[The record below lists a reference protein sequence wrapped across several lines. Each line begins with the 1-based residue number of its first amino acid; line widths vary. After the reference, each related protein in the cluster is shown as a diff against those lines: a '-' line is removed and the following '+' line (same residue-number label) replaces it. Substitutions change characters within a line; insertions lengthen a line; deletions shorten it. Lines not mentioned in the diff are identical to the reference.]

1 MESERDY
8 VRDLGQIVDGYMALM
23 SLGINGGQ
31 SANVSDPCSLPPPV
45 PDDLKEG
52 KDKIIFGNV
61 EAIYNWHNEY
71 VTLILRQMST
81 TLFKMTDE
89 FILFFF
95 PRSVFLQAIEKCGEN
110 VGDLGPLFK
119 RSERKLHMYIVYCQ
133 NKAKSE
139 YIVSEYIDTYFEV
152 SFVRPQ
158 FFKS

>member
-1 MESERDY
+1 VESERDY

-71 VTLILRQMST
+71 VTHFAPNVNNT
-81 TLFKMTDE
+81 FKMIH
-89 FILFFF
+89 FPFFFF
-95 PRSVFLQAIEKCGEN
+95 P
-110 VGDLGPLFK
+110 
-119 RSERKLHMYIVYCQ
+119 
-133 NKAKSE
+133 
-139 YIVSEYIDTYFEV
+139 
-152 SFVRPQ
+152 
-158 FFKS
+158 